1 MQFCT
6 QSSFLLPRQ
15 NRICDTSVLFYTII
29 SHTRYFFSISTC
41 RRQQY
46 EDEKLSEEQII
57 ERQKKFAKASL
68 ERYFSSLENI
78 YSSSTKQE
86 KNKYP
91 ERTMPDIVD
100 DDYLEEKDQTEK
112 EVTLKTQD
120 VFDDVMS
127 GIPMENE
134 KEEVSEQKTKTG
146 TDFRPVVHG
155 FIDFSETEDFTDKN
169 KYSKPDMKKDNLVF
183 HSGKNNCVNDNETVV
198 NSSANTDMTL
208 KGGGLTERL
217 NELGIDV
224 THVKHKGGD
233 EIGKSEGKA
242 KGEKKGKVLIV
253 CPECQGLNKE
263 YMSWCTQCGEMIIG
277 VEPMLVSKN
286 REGKLRMKP
295 LNKEEISVH
304 EDIRIRNPDDKDVDT
319 KLSSNGHDVYYPQ
332 EFDVEKPFTLNLEG
346 IKTEKNDKEDHLEMF
361 ENKKVSPIKS
371 DGKDSGRPSS
381 DDPDLDLQT
390 QKIEEEVVNDICASI
405 SDPVLK
411 GYVRSHFTKS
421 KQSLEDEERKIN
433 QRNLQNEY
441 QSFVETID
449 VNESTDVKSSKKCLN
464 HDVVNIGFDAD
475 NMYDMENSN
484 KLKTRVFDKAELKDR
499 HKDNKD
505 YKPAKYKILAHEKEM
520 DKNAMYVQEEPF
532 TDKHFIHKKEWSGHE
547 NLHGLEQQE
556 LEGLLEPPPIPNFSS
571 TLPVPHNELSLKLPA
586 NSMDYSTDMSQ
597 AISHNF
603 DNSVE
608 VNEKGDNATKG
619 DEETIEEKERRKA
632 ERRKERRRKRG
643 HGAIDVEVFGYEET
657 RESRNSSRAN
667 RMVPLLNLAG
677 MSNYS

>member
-1 MQFCT
+1 
-6 QSSFLLPRQ
+6 
-15 NRICDTSVLFYTII
+15 
-29 SHTRYFFSISTC
+29 
-41 RRQQY
+41 
-46 EDEKLSEEQII
+46 
-57 ERQKKFAKASL
+57 
-68 ERYFSSLENI
+68 
-78 YSSSTKQE
+78 
-86 KNKYP
+86 
-91 ERTMPDIVD
+91 MPDIVD
-100 DDYLEEKDQTEK
+100 DDYLEEKDQTEND
-112 EVTLKTQD
+112 VTLKTHD
-120 VFDDVMS
+120 VIDDVMS

-134 KEEVSEQKTKTG
+134 TEEVSEQKTK

-169 KYSKPDMKKDNLVF
+169 KFSKPDVKKDHLVF
-183 HSGKNNCVNDNETVV
+183 HSGKNNSENDNETIV
-198 NSSANTDMTL
+198 NSNANTDMTL

-233 EIGKSEGKA
+233 EIEKSEGKV

-295 LNKEEISVH
+295 LNQEEISVH
-304 EDIRIRNPDDKDVDT
+304 DDIRIRNPDEKDIDT
-319 KLSSNGHDVYYPQ
+319 KLTSNVHDVNYPQ
-332 EFDVEKPFTLNLEG
+332 EFDVEKPFSLNLEG
-346 IKTEKNDKEDHLEMF
+346 IKTEKNDIEDHLEMF
-361 ENKKVSPIKS
+361 GNKKVSPIKS

-421 KQSLEDEERKIN
+421 KQSLQDDERKMN
-433 QRNLQNEY
+433 QKNLQNDN
-441 QSFVETID
+441 QSVVETIN
-449 VNESTDVKSSKKCLN
+449 VKGSIDVKGSKRCLN

-475 NMYDMENSN
+475 NMYIDNSN

-505 YKPAKYKILAHEKEM
+505 NKPGKNKTYAHEKES
-520 DKNAMYVQEEPF
+520 DKGVMFDQGETF
-532 TDKHFIHKKEWSGHE
+532 TDKHIVHKKEWIGHE
-547 NLHGLEQQE
+547 NIHNIDQE
-556 LEGLLEPPPIPNFSS
+556 LEGLLEPPPLPNFSS
-571 TLPVPHNELSLKLPA
+571 TLPVSHNELSLKLPA

-608 VNEKGDNATKG
+608 VNEKGDNSTKG
-619 DEETIEEKERRKA
+619 DEETIEEKERRA

-677 MSNYS
+677 MFICS